1 MPKTESLTGRP
12 NSNLK
17 LIDQNKLERLRSL
30 IGKNV
35 YSSGISLSDNVKK
48 LARTDKDFNDFL
60 KQFRTKDEP
69 SMPNY
74 LDAPESLDMHKYMKD
89 AKRTEADRLD
99 ELYLLDK
106 FRKKKLAETLASEE
120 RKNRLSHEFMDE
132 QLESDGGDFNEES
145 LMTKSDIK
153 NIEFGNRVYFNEEN
167 FQTMFIGAGSSTNIT
182 KLARVNKRW
191 VLLYMGDTSGIISY
205 GRGTGLNYQDAYE
218 RAVMELKRNMIC
230 INIDRLMTV
239 PGYLTGRYSNTV
251 VEIFR
256 YPRLF
261 RGYTHYYN
269 ILALAGLKDFGMR
282 LRCRNVNEHAIM
294 YAFFNCLIQ
303 NETPR
308 SISEKTGMKFY
319 EISYGR
325 AWGEDVKTTNQSIL

>member
-1 MPKTESLTGRP
+1 MPKSESLTGRP
-12 NSNLK
+12 NNHLK

-35 YSSGISLSDNVKK
+35 STAGISLSDNVKK
-48 LARTDKDFNDFL
+48 LARSDKEFNEFL

-74 LDAPESLDMHKYMKD
+74 LEAPESLDMHKYMKD

-106 FRKKKLAETLASEE
+106 FRKKKLAETLAVEE
-120 RKNRLSHEFMDE
+120 RKSRLSHEFMDE
-132 QLESDGGDFNEES
+132 QLESDGVDFNEES
-145 LMTKSDIK
+145 LMTRSDIK
-153 NIEFGNRVYFNEEN
+153 NIELGNRVYFNEEN
-167 FQTMFIGAGSSTNIT
+167 FQTMFLGAGSSTNIT

-230 INIDRLMTV
+230 INIDKLMSV
-239 PGYLTGRYSNTV
+239 VGYVTGRFNSTV
-251 VEIFR
+251 VEIYRTKKAYFGH
-256 YPRLF
+256 P
-261 RGYTHYYN
+261 HYYN
-269 ILALAGLKDFGMR
+269 ILALAGLRDFQMR
-282 LRCRNVNEHAIM
+282 LRCRNVNDHAII
-294 YAFFNCLIQ
+294 YAFFNCMIK

-308 SISEKTGMKFY
+308 TVSEKTGRKFY

-325 AWGEDVKTTNQSIL
+325 AWRDNLRTSNMDLL